1 MINTIKISGTLD
13 TETALKRV
21 DGNNELY
28 LKILETFIVKHAKD
42 HEEII
47 ENIEKGDNEAARG
60 VVHSLKG
67 VAQIVGSENLYEISE
82 EVDFLL
88 KSHNYSAL
96 QETLKVFKK
105 MLAAVINSIQM
116 YLDRIEK
123 PENNSQ
129 QTYITSKNQAVRSV
143 DYLADLLRL
152 RDMEATRDVA
162 EVVRH
167 LQGLVSKSY
176 IVALQ
181 ENLDAL
187 DFTNAAAALQSI
199 KQQIMAAE

>member
-1 MINTIKISGTLD
+1 M
-13 TETALKRV
+13 
-21 DGNNELY
+21 
-28 LKILETFIVKHAKD
+28 
-42 HEEII
+42 
-47 ENIEKGDNEAARG
+47 
-60 VVHSLKG
+60 HSLKG
-67 VAQIVGSENLYEISE
+67 VAQIVGSEDLYEISE
-82 EVDFLL
+82 EVDLLL

-123 PENNSQ
+123 SENNSQ
-129 QTYITSKNQAVRSV
+129 QTYITSKDQAVRSV